1 MINFKCLDI
10 QSFKSI
16 FKATLDFDLMQGKF
30 YQLEGKN
37 ETVDFASSN
46 GSGKTTCLNALA
58 FAIYGTTLDIYMKAE
73 EYQNKNTS
81 VPLTL
86 SLVFGVQQQGSSD
99 EQLYTVIRTLK
110 SLKLY
115 KGEED
120 ISELTKTETEKKLL
134 KIIGIT
140 KDEFFSFTYL
150 TQYSG
155 GNFLNKTASEKLAV
169 IREFVFGDEL
179 LDIKTR
185 IDKLLKQIGDQN
197 KQTLGEVD
205 RLKGRIESLVDVL
218 DKESLESTGQQMT
231 EEKYKKN
238 KEEIEFIADK
248 IAAADK
254 DASIRQQL
262 NRNLEAL
269 RKDMMKLKGQAEKL
283 SDSVCPTCGQ
293 LMQDD
298 LAVKLREDIR
308 TEARNKKLE
317 AKKIKTQL
325 RKMKEDLDDVDI
337 YLFKERKA
345 QLESYNIDY
354 LSSLKLRDKQNYA
367 KANIES
373 LQEELKQLTIKLDK
387 LEVELKQLK
396 DLKSYFNTKFI
407 QEVQQT
413 FLSEIENY
421 LNLYCYDLFNSAFEL
436 KFTGNSLELL
446 IGGKPYS
453 YFSGGERQKI
463 DFLFVFA
470 IKFILSSFTDKCTN
484 LLLADEALSA
494 QDACSFDNCVDLIK
508 RLAESS
514 GLTVILVSH
523 RETSNIT
530 QNKILLTRYED
541 KTKLEILTI

>member
-1 MINFKCLDI
+1 MVNFKCLDI

-16 FKATLDFDLMQGKF
+16 FKVTLDFDLMQGKF

-46 GSGKTTCLNALA
+46 GSGKTTCLSALA

-86 SLVFGVQQQGSSD
+86 SLVFGIQQQGSSD

-115 KGEED
+115 KDEED

-134 KIIGIT
+134 SIIGIT

-155 GNFLNKTASEKLAV
+155 GNFLSKTASEKLAV

-185 IDKLLKQIGDQN
+185 LDKLLKQTNDQN
-197 KQTLGEVD
+197 RQTASEVD
-205 RLKGRIESLVDVL
+205 RLKGRIESLTDVL
-218 DKESLESTGQQMT
+218 DRESSEFAEQQIT
-231 EEKYKKN
+231 EEKYNENRK
-238 KEEIEFIADK
+238 EIEFIADK
-248 IAAADK
+248 IDTA
-254 DASIRQQL
+254 
-262 NRNLEAL
+262 NRNMSVRRQLDRDLTAL
-269 RKDMMKLKGQAEKL
+269 KNNMQKLKKQAEKI
-283 SDSVCPTCGQ
+283 SNSVCPTCGQ
-293 LMQDD
+293 HMQED
-298 LAVKLREDIR
+298 LTVELRDGIK
-308 TEARNKKLE
+308 TEAKSIKLE
-317 AKKIKTQL
+317 AKKINAQL
-325 RKMKEDLDDVDI
+325 SKIEEGLDDIELDS
-337 YLFKERKA
+337 FKKRKF
-345 QLESYNIDY
+345 QLESENIDY
-354 LSSLKLRDKQNYA
+354 LSSLKLKDKQSYA

-373 LQEELKQLTIKLDK
+373 LQEELKQLTISLDEF
-387 LEVELKQLK
+387 EVKLKQLK
-396 DLKSYFNTKFI
+396 DLKNYFNTKFI

-421 LNLYCYDLFNSAFEL
+421 LNLYCYDLFGSNFEL
-436 KFTGNSLELL
+436 KFTGTNLELL

-463 DFLFVFA
+463 DFMFVLA

-484 LLLADEALSA
+484 LFLADEALSA

-541 KTKLEILTI
+541 KTKLETLTF

>member
-1 MINFKCLDI
+1 MVNFKCLEI

-30 YQLEGKN
+30 YQLEGRN

-86 SLVFGVQQQGSSD
+86 SLVFGVQQGNEE

-134 KIIGIT
+134 SIINIT

-155 GNFLNKTASEKLAV
+155 GNFLSKTASEKLAT

-179 LDIKTR
+179 LQIKTK
-185 IDKLLKQIGDQN
+185 IDTLLKTTNEQHKNVNAEIN
-197 KQTLGEVD
+197 KMNGS
-205 RLKGRIESLVDVL
+205 IESLLDVL
-218 DKESLESTGQQMT
+218 
-231 EEKYKKN
+231 EKDQ
-238 KEEIEFIADK
+238 FDS
-248 IAAADK
+248 
-254 DASIRQQL
+254 DASITSDEYEENKHKIEECRNKITDINSEKQRKVRLQDDLNSLKRKMQSLKEQL
-262 NRNLEAL
+262 A
-269 RKDMMKLKGQAEKL
+269 
-283 SDSVCPTCGQ
+283 SVKTNTCPTCGQ
-293 LMQDD
+293 LLNADKAD
-298 LAVKLREDIR
+298 KLESDIR
-308 TEARNKKLE
+308 VKASEVKSDALSIKKQITDIEDSLNSTDIASLRQE
-317 AKKIKTQL
+317 VDRLTKINA
-325 RKMKEDLDDVDI
+325 E
-337 YLFKERKA
+337 
-345 QLESYNIDY
+345 Y
-354 LSSLKLRDKQNYA
+354 LSSIKLSEKQEYA
-367 KANIES
+367 KANVDK
-373 LQEELKQLTIKLDK
+373 LQETVKKLTAEYDKLDSK
-387 LEVELKQLK
+387 IKIIK
-396 DLKSYFNTKFI
+396 DLQKYFNTKFV

-421 LNLYCYDLFNSAFEL
+421 LNLYCYDLFNSNFEL
-436 KFTGNSLELL
+436 KFTGTNLELL

-463 DFLFVFA
+463 DFMFVFA

-484 LLLADEALSA
+484 LFLADEALSA
-494 QDACSFDNCVDLIK
+494 QDFCSFENCVDLIK
-508 RLAESS
+508 RLSESS

-530 QNKILLTRYED
+530 QNRILLTRYED
-541 KTKLEILTI
+541 KTELEILTV